1 MENCI
6 DDLPV
11 LFWSEGLEIR
21 GDSCDPFDP
30 SLCGVA
36 GIWSWLA
43 VAILGVNGV
52 RVVGVGGGLR
62 TDFLQCGS
70 IVGLISSLSD
80 IVENCRIN

>member
-1 MENCI
+1 MNGFWAFVGEKCVENCI

-30 SLCGVA
+30 SLGGVA
-36 GIWSWLA
+36 GIWSWLV

-62 TDFLQCGS
+62 TDFL
-70 IVGLISSLSD
+70 
-80 IVENCRIN
+80 